1 MCIIFQ
7 IAGFD
12 LDGTLIITKSGARF
26 PKGAEDWRFAFPEVP
41 KKLRAFN
48 TDKYKIVIFTNQAGI
63 GLGKLKINEFKP
75 KIEKIICELDIPVQ
89 VFVSTG
95 KGVYRKPAPG
105 MWDSLCK
112 EVRTRN
118 FLLSIKKMCF
128 IVKN

>member
-1 MCIIFQ
+1 MCILFQ

-26 PKGAEDWRFAFPEVP
+26 PKDAEDWRFAFPEVP
-41 KKLRAFN
+41 KKLRAFH

-75 KIEKIICELDIPVQ
+75 KIEKIISELDIPVQ

-112 EVRTRN
+112 EVRTGN
-118 FLLSIKKMCF
+118 FLLSIKKMYF
-128 IVKN
+128 IV